1 MVSFD
6 SFFEKYVGV
15 AETSPSKTLNLNL
28 VPPKP
33 AIFDREEA
41 KLKSQLPHEWHYNVL
56 RLVASYVSE
65 GKSDEEIHAITD
77 ELTCNG
83 YTIHKTRSDVQ
94 NMIESARRKFTNP
107 KPLEP
112 ECGKHTPFF
121 QKLSD
126 IELKPIEYLI
136 EDLIPKK
143 ALVEMFGQSGCG
155 KSFLGVDIACSI
167 ATGKSYHELKTEKGA
182 TVYLAGEGH
191 RGITQR
197 GRAWFKYHGLL
208 IGDAP
213 IFISKHGLGLRDT
226 HQLEFIETE
235 LDHLTSN
242 GHKPSIIIIDTLA
255 RNFGGGDENSTK
267 DMSEFIVAVDK
278 LINRY
283 DASVLLIHHSGHSDQ
298 SRGRGN
304 SALKAAVD
312 AEYRITKSDRFLYLN
327 CTKMKDSEE
336 IEEIKFFLDDILIQ
350 TSDGNHINTV
360 VPVRRCEQVDRYR
373 MTKKDA
379 DDLKKFREA
388 YIELHGEYN
397 TDEPISLTLEEWRPI
412 YYRTH
417 HGDNKEAK
425 RKAFERTRKAL
436 LKKGILNVSND
447 EYTFTPKATGRVR
460 DIIKTEISA
469 GRTDAD
475 TPL

>member
-6 SFFEKYVGV
+6 SFFEKYVEV
-15 AETSPSKTLNLNL
+15 AKTSSPETLNLNL
-28 VPPKP
+28 VPSKP
-33 AIFDREEA
+33 AGFDREEA
-41 KLKSQLPHEWHYNVL
+41 MLNSQLPQQWHNNLL
-56 RLVASYVSE
+56 RLVASYVKE
-65 GKSDEEIHAITD
+65 GKSDHQIHAITD

-83 YTIHKTRSDVQ
+83 FTIYETRSDVQ
-94 NMIESARRKFTNP
+94 IMIEGARKKFLKF
-107 KPLEP
+107 KPPEP
-112 ECGKHTPFF
+112 ERASEAPFF

-167 ATGKSYHELKTEKGA
+167 ATGKTYHDLKTEKGA
-182 TVYLAGEGH
+182 VVYLAGEGH

-197 GRAWFKYHGLL
+197 GWAWFKYHGLSV
-208 IGDAP
+208 DEAP
-213 IFISKHGLGLRDT
+213 LFISKHGIGLSDA
-226 HQLEFIETE
+226 HQLEFIKME
-235 LDHLTSN
+235 LDDLKVKGN
-242 GHKPSIIIIDTLA
+242 KPSLIIIDTLA

-267 DMSEFIVAVDK
+267 DMSEFIVAVDE

-283 DASVLLIHHSGHSDQ
+283 DASVLIVHHSGHSEQ

-312 AEYRITKSDRFLYLN
+312 AEYQIKKSDRFIYLN
-327 CTKMKDSEE
+327 CTKMKDAEEMEE
-336 IEEIKFFLDDILIQ
+336 IRFFLDDILIQ
-350 TSDGNHINTV
+350 NSDGNHISTV
-360 VPVRRCEQVDRYR
+360 VPIRRSQQVDRYR

-412 YYRTH
+412 FYRTH
-417 HGDNKEAK
+417 HGDNQEAK
-425 RKAFERTRKAL
+425 RKAFERARKAL
-436 LKKGILNVSND
+436 VEKGILKVSD
-447 EYTFTPKATGRVR
+447 DTYTFTPKETGRVR
-460 DIIKTEISA
+460 DIIKTEMSE
-469 GRTDAD
+469 GQTDAD